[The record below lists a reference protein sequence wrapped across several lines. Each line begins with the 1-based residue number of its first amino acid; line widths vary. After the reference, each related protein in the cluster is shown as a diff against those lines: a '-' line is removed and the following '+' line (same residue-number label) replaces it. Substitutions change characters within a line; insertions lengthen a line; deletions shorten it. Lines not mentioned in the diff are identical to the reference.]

1 MVCTKKEKKINV
13 HSLLLTLIVAVIEA
27 KSFAL
32 SGS

>member
-1 MVCTKKEKKINV
+1 MHKERKKKINV

-27 KSFAL
+27 ESFAL